1 MNSAK
6 LSEDLPMIMIKNNNG
21 DSMLANELSAMSVEE
36 REKVYY
42 DIHGVSEIQKE
53 EPQFLETSLARL
65 EEEIQKISKAS
76 REAYDQALLQNADY
90 VTARKFRLK
99 FLRADSFCPRSA
111 AARLVKFLEQKSM
124 LFGVEKLTQDIKL
137 SDLDASD
144 NRCIEAGICQLLPF
158 RDHQAGRGIQHWMPM
173 LKESYHTT
181 SNMVRRRFIL
191 LAFSQSPQ
199 KCIRSHYYFQPF

>member
-1 MNSAK
+1 MDILNSAK
-6 LSEDLPMIMIKNNNG
+6 LSEDLPMIMHKNING

-65 EEEIQKISKAS
+65 EEEIQKISSNSK
-76 REAYDQALLQNADY
+76 EAYDQALLQNAEY

-158 RDHQAGRGIQHWMPM
+158 RDQAGRGIQHWMPI

-181 SNMVRRRFIL
+181 RNMVSRSFIL
-191 LAFSQSPQ
+191 LAFSQSQ
-199 KCIRSHYYFQPF
+199 